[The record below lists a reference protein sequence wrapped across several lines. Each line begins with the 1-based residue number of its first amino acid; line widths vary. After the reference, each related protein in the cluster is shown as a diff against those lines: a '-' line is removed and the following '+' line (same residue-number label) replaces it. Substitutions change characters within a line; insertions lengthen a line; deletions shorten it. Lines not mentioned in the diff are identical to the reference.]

1 MADKK
6 EAIPVSRFI
15 DKLDGCFAH
24 NDMKGARECIQF
36 WENEARRVG
45 DQKGLLTVLNEAVGY
60 YRRTGKRSRAVAAM
74 DESLS
79 LVEELGQ
86 SGTVSGATIYINAA
100 TTLSFFGNEE
110 NALDLYQ
117 KAAVCFGNEGK
128 TDSYEYA
135 ALLNNRAA
143 TLYEL
148 KRYEKAEE
156 DWLAAVDILKRIGH
170 HAGEIAISLIMLAH
184 LTFDRDDTAYDKVEA
199 LLDEA
204 WEYINSEDQLKD
216 GNYAYI
222 LRKCAPSLEYFQRKD
237 EAQACRDVANEIYY
251 GDK

>member
-1 MADKK
+1 MTDKK

-36 WENEARRVG
+36 WENEARRVD
-45 DQKGLLTVLNEAVGY
+45 DQRGLLTVLNEAVGY
-60 YRRTGKRSRAVAAM
+60 YRRTGKRSCAVAAM

-86 SGTVSGATIYINAA
+86 SETVSGATIYINAA

-110 NALDLYQ
+110 NALALYQ

>member
-36 WENEARRVG
+36 WENEARRV
-45 DQKGLLTVLNEAVGY
+45 DDRKGLLTVLNEAVGY
-60 YRRTGKRSRAVAAM
+60 YRRTQKRTRALEAAEECLKLV
-74 DESLS
+74 DALGLS
-79 LVEELGQ
+79 E
-86 SGTVSGATIYINAA
+86 TVSAATVYINAA
-100 TTLSFFGNEE
+100 TTRSFFGNEE
-110 NALDLYQ
+110 EALALYRR
-117 KAAVCFGNEGK
+117 AASCFEAEHR
-128 TDSYEYA
+128 TESYEYA

-143 TLYEL
+143 TLYAL
-148 KRYEKAEE
+148 KQYAEAE
-156 DWLAAVDILKRIGH
+156 TDWLAAVDILKRIGY
-170 HAGEIAISLIMLAH
+170 HAGDIAVSLIMLAH

>member
-1 MADKK
+1 MADKT
-6 EAIPVSRFI
+6 ETIPVSRFI

-36 WENEARRVG
+36 WENEARRVD

-110 NALDLYQ
+110 KALTLYQ
-117 KAAVCFGNEGK
+117 KAAACFENEGK

-170 HAGEIAISLIMLAH
+170 HAGEIAVSLIMLAH

-204 WEYINSEDQLKD
+204 WEYINSEDQPKD